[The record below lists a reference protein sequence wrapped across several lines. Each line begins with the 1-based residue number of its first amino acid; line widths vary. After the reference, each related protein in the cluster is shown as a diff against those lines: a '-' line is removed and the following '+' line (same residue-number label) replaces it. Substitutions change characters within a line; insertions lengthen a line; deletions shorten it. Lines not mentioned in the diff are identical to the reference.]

1 MKKSQREFRTEDLKT
16 IGIRTTNEFIEACVS
31 PEKRRELS
39 ALLGVSE
46 ERIEGWLSLI
56 YPNHQ
61 SALAAE
67 VAGLLE
73 RGGVAV
79 LKPGAKRRPLPNREA
94 RG

>member
-1 MKKSQREFRTEDLKT
+1 MKNTENGFRTDQLKS
-16 IGIRTTNEFIEACVS
+16 IGIGTTIEFVEACES

-46 ERIEGWLSLI
+46 ERIDGWLSLI

-61 SALAAE
+61 SALAAK

-79 LKPGAKRRPLPNREA
+79 LKPGSQRRTLTSRGA
-94 RG
+94 RD